1 MNETGKS
8 LLGLQVQAKD
18 HTQEKVIY
26 FQTFQAASY
35 N

>member
-1 MNETGKS
+1 MNKTGKS
-8 LLGLQVQAKD
+8 LLGLKVQAKD
-18 HTQEKVIY
+18 HMQKKVIY